1 MANLHLERIFARLT
15 KLDIVTSL
23 GSWISDH
30 ASWLSWVLP
39 AVTGIGTYLSIG
51 SVFVALPLALLAF
64 TCIYFVH
71 WAKRWDRQLDVGFQ
85 PTMSSEVSGGPTLG
99 TPVLAAAAV
108 LSSGQVPPDA
118 ERPNLYEKI
127 AELRAQIEDM
137 SERQATHANTLAEF
151 QDRIIRA
158 LRARDALD
166 ILRESQVHIDRLFE
180 RLTDFS
186 NYLSVDRWTIEYQEW
201 EGHVSGFYRIFMQ
214 WDQTVRH
221 PFSLPP
227 YEIANVQNVPDN
239 DILRNNFE
247 AQQRYRTMM
256 VVQRNFVGLYD
267 NAVNW
272 MKNQGQP

>member
-1 MANLHLERIFARLT
+1 MR
-15 KLDIVTSL
+15 KL
-23 GSWISDH
+23 
-30 ASWLSWVLP
+30 
-39 AVTGIGTYLSIG
+39 
-51 SVFVALPLALLAF
+51 
-64 TCIYFVH
+64 
-71 WAKRWDRQLDVGFQ
+71 
-85 PTMSSEVSGGPTLG
+85 
-99 TPVLAAAAV
+99 
-108 LSSGQVPPDA
+108 
-118 ERPNLYEKI
+118 PNFG
-127 AELRAQIEDM
+127 RQIEDM